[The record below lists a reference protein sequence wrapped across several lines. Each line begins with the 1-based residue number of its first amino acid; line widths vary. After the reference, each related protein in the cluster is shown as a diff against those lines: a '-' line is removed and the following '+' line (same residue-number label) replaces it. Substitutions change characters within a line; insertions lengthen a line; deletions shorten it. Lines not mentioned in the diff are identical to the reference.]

1 MGKTGKNH
9 PDRNGPHSRVRNV
22 VSTPPA
28 SKVLAVRPSMLLN
41 CSLSTLLKANPS
53 PHKNSQLPFLLL
65 PYTSLHVVAKL
76 IFLKEKL
83 SNPLCQ
89 KHQHVRAAFCSMSL
103 TSVGSQGTF
112 LFRVPLSNLSCS
124 MSRALNLHLPF
135 KMPQYPNTG
144 HSPLPS
150 VYDTQRWP
158 QYIFHYCIE
167 AKIISLCFF

>member
-112 LFRVPLSNLSCS
+112 LFR
-124 MSRALNLHLPF
+124 LPSQTC
-135 KMPQYPNTG
+135 PAQCLEYWTSI
-144 HSPLPS
+144 SPLKCHNIQTLVIAHFLLYMIPRG
-150 VYDTQRWP
+150 DHN
-158 QYIFHYCIE
+158 IF
-167 AKIISLCFF
+167 FTTV